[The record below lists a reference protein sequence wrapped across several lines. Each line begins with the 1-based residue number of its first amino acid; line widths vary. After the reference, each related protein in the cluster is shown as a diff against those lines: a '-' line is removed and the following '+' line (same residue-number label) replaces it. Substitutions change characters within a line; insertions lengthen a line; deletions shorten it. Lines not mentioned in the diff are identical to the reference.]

1 MLLRAN
7 HLSYSVKGKSLFSI
21 DQLHVYEGE
30 RIGLVGKNGAG
41 KTTLLQLLATIRTVD
56 EGEVILKG
64 TSAFVPQED
73 HLPSLEREHK
83 ERHLWNVP
91 ETPNSGGE
99 KTRLKIAHAFATDAE
114 LLIMDEPTSH
124 LDVTGIEQL
133 EDQIVN
139 QSRTVIVTSHDIAFL
154 NTICTTIWELDDGK
168 LTVFTG
174 NYDAY
179 KKQKREMVDE
189 QAFQY
194 DQYVKEKKR
203 LQQSIEGVKKKS
215 ASIKKAPSRMGNS
228 EARLHKRSAGETK
241 AKLNRAGKAIDARIQ
256 QLEVKE
262 KPKTEATLAFN
273 AAKVSPLNS
282 KYVLQFQDQQL
293 MVPNQTVAKQLSG
306 QVQRG
311 DKLAITGQNGV
322 GKTTLLRTMYKNRTL
337 YSVSKAANI
346 GYFDQHQE
354 QVDGARTILENVLDQ
369 SPYEESFVRTVLAR
383 LQFRGDTVHQRA
395 AQLSGGERVKLS
407 LIMTLLGEHNVLFL
421 DEPTNYLDYA
431 AKEAL
436 QELLIA
442 FPGTIVFVT
451 HDRQFIEEV
460 ASHTLNLNEHEVRVK
475 DANQV
480 ESVQEPEA
488 MDHLQLELQITETL
502 SRLATTT
509 DESEKASLDQK
520 FQELMKQ
527 KKHLK

>member
-21 DQLHVYEGE
+21 EQLHVYEGE
-30 RIGLVGKNGAG
+30 RIGLVGKNGVG
-41 KTTLLQLLATIRTVD
+41 KTTLLQLLANMKSVD
-56 EGEVILKG
+56 QGEVILKG

-73 HLPSLEREHK
+73 DLPSLEAEHK

-91 ETPNSGGE
+91 QTPNSGGE
-99 KTRLKIAHAFATDAE
+99 KTRLKIAHAFATEAE

-133 EDQIVN
+133 EEQIVN
-139 QSRTVIVTSHDIAFL
+139 ETRTVIITSHDIAFL
-154 NTICTTIWELDDGK
+154 NNICTTIWELDDGK
-168 LTVFTG
+168 LTAFTG

-179 KKQKREMVDE
+179 KKQKRERIDE

-215 ASIKKAPSRMGNS
+215 ASVKKAPSRMGNS

-241 AKLNRAGKAIDARIQ
+241 AKLNRAGKAIDSRIQ

-262 KPKTEATLAFN
+262 KPKTEAALVFN
-273 AAKVSPLNS
+273 AAQFTPLNA
-282 KYVLQFQDQQL
+282 KYVVQFQDQQL
-293 MVPNQTVAKQLSG
+293 IIPNQNVAKKLSG
-306 QVQRG
+306 HVQRG
-311 DKLAITGQNGV
+311 ERLAIIGENGI
-322 GKTTLLRTMYKNRTL
+322 GKTTLLRNMYKDRARF
-337 YSVSKAANI
+337 SVSKAANI

-354 QVDGARTILENVLDQ
+354 QVDGDRTILENALDH

-383 LQFRGDTVHQRA
+383 LQFRGDVVHQRA
-395 AQLSGGERVKLS
+395 AYLSGGERVKLS

-436 QELLIA
+436 IELLIA

-451 HDRQFIEEV
+451 HDRQFIDEV
-460 ASHTLNLNEHEVRVK
+460 ASHTLDLSK
-475 DANQV
+475 D
-480 ESVQEPEA
+480 EA
-488 MDHLQLELQITETL
+488 GKMCITKLHKSRQWTTMQLDLQITETL
-502 SRLATTT
+502 SRLATTV
-509 DESEKASLDQK
+509 DEEEKALLDQK
-520 FQELMKQ
+520 FQELMNQ
-527 KKHLK
+527 KNRLK